1 MLTKEK
7 LRNTI
12 DNLPDDNFSIDEII
26 ERLIILDKVEQG
38 LQDVKDGNVHT
49 TGEVRKKL
57 ERWLK

>member
-7 LRNTI
+7 IRKTI
-12 DNLPDDNFSIDEII
+12 DNLPDDSFSIEEIV

-57 ERWLK
+57 EQWLK

>member
-7 LRNTI
+7 IRNTI
-12 DNLPDDNFSIDEII
+12 DNLPDEIFSIEEIV

-57 ERWLK
+57 DRWLK

>member
-7 LRNTI
+7 IRTTI
-12 DNLPDDNFSIDEII
+12 DNLPDEGFSIDEIV

-38 LQDVKDGNVHT
+38 LQDVKDGNVLT
-49 TGEVRKKL
+49 TGEVREKL